1 MTGEKFKQT
10 LNKLHE
16 MEVKD
21 SNGNILTDGDAVV
34 IIKSLN
40 VKGSTLNLKQG
51 TKVKRIKL
59 TDNEEEVDCKIEGQ
73 NIVLKAC
80 FLKKV

>member
-1 MTGEKFKQT
+1 
-10 LNKLHE
+10 

-21 SNGNILTDGDAVV
+21 SNGNLLQDGDSVV
-34 IIKSLN
+34 LIKSLS
-40 VKGSTLNLKQG
+40 VKGSNLNLKQG
-51 TKVKRIKL
+51 TRVKKIKL

-80 FLKKV
+80 FLKKS